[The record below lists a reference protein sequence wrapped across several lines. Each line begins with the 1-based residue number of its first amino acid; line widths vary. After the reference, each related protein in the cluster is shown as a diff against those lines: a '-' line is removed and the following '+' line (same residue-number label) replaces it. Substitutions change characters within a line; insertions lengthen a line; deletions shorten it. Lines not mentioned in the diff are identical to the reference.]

1 MRRFT
6 LFGKRGTIGCFRKSL
21 GMKILF
27 SSSLLTQYI
36 RLMLMG
42 LKIKRSVEVEKAAVI
57 WNMSMKGMSMV
68 DTRRSLNGVIDGIT

>member
-1 MRRFT
+1 MFQ
-6 LFGKRGTIGCFRKSL
+6 KEFRNEDTVFKL
-21 GMKILF
+21 VVD
-27 SSSLLTQYI
+27 TI

-57 WNMSMKGMSMV
+57 WHMSMKGMSMV

>member
-1 MRRFT
+1 MFQ
-6 LFGKRGTIGCFRKSL
+6 KEFRNEDTVFKL
-21 GMKILF
+21 VVD
-27 SSSLLTQYI
+27 TI